1 MPQAQVVNPA
11 QASAYESPWPAG
23 QRVLRVLWE
32 FCWFVFCAWTPKPFN
47 EWRLFWLRVFDAKID
62 GKPFV
67 HQRAR
72 IAIPWN
78 LTLHDH
84 ACLGDR
90 ANAYSLGEIEIGA
103 RATVAQ
109 EAYLCGASHDF
120 DQPSMPLVAAKIT
133 IGEDSFVG
141 ARAFVFPGVTIGA
154 RSIVGA
160 CSVVTK
166 DVTADS
172 VAAGNP
178 CKIIRLRTATT
189 SSE

>member
-1 MPQAQVVNPA
+1 MSQEQIVNPA
-11 QASAYESPWPAG
+11 QESAYESPWPA
-23 QRVLRVLWE
+23 RERFLRVLWE
-32 FCWFVFCAWTPKPFN
+32 FCWLVFCVWTPKPLN

-72 IAIPWN
+72 IAVPWN
-78 LTLHDH
+78 LILHDR

-103 RATVAQ
+103 GATIAQ
-109 EAYLCGASHDF
+109 EVYLSSASHDF
-120 DQPSMPLVAAKIT
+120 ERPEMPLVTAKIT
-133 IGEDSFVG
+133 IGDGAFVG
-141 ARAFVFPGVTIGA
+141 ARAFILPGVTIGA
-154 RSIVGA
+154 RSIIGA

-166 DVTADS
+166 DVPEDA

-178 CKIIRLRTATT
+178 CRIIKSRPA
-189 SSE
+189 SA